1 MKEYIY
7 LLKENIFW
15 TFWLPTVDNCDENLK
30 VLMDTKQDS
39 FTKRWQ
45 VSRLFLNH

>member
-15 TFWLPTVDNCDENLK
+15 TFLDAHSAWTTAMKISLK
-30 VLMDTKQDS
+30 VLMDAKQDS
-39 FTKRWQ
+39 FTKRW
-45 VSRLFLNH
+45 LFLNH